1 MAEGALERVRLRN
14 NFYRDNYRR
23 VLLVL
28 LLMAIVNVALIG
40 FVTYQVV
47 QRPEPKFFATTAN
60 GTLIPIQPLDKPMV
74 SAAALRQWA
83 NRAAVRAYTYD
94 FVHYR
99 GQLEVA
105 SEYFT
110 PTGWRSFERS
120 LMSSRNLKTVISK
133 KLVVGAVATGAPVIL
148 DQMVIHGRYA
158 WKVSMPL
165 LVTYQSAS
173 MRTQQSLIVNMVITR
188 VPTIDYPTGVA
199 IAQFYASTQ
208 SLKG

>member
-1 MAEGALERVRLRN
+1 MAESALELVHLRN

-23 VLLVL
+23 VLFIL
-28 LLMAIVNVALIG
+28 LLMVVINLGLLGFIV
-40 FVTYQVV
+40 YQAAHA
-47 QRPEPKFFATTAN
+47 PKPKFFATTAD
-60 GTLIPIQPLDKPMV
+60 GKLIAIKPLTMPVV

-83 NRAAVRAYTYD
+83 NRAAVASYTYD

-99 GQLEVA
+99 SQLEDA

-110 PTGWRSFERS
+110 PTGWRSFEKS
-120 LMSSRNLKTVISK
+120 LQSSRNLTTVLSK

-148 DQMVIHGRYA
+148 DQAVIGGRYA

-173 MRTQQSLIVNMVITR
+173 MRIQQPLVINMVITR
-188 VPTIDYPTGVA
+188 VPTENYPQGIA